1 MDGKGNGGGLR
12 GGAAPRGDIL
22 TRVPTTAEYGKPGP
36 EGELIQLAEQT
47 GPGTVQVNFN
57 RGAMPREMFL
67 EQLRRFA
74 RDVLPILQ
82 AHQIVAVP
90 ADAGQRMPE

>member
-12 GGAAPRGDIL
+12 GGGLRD
-22 TRVPTTAEYGKPGP
+22 
-36 EGELIQLAEQT
+36 
-47 GPGTVQVNFN
+47 FN

-82 AHQIVAVP
+82 AHQIVAGP